1 MGNNNLTRRSLP
13 APLFHVDIDGARHVA
28 AAVLAA
34 QSGYCR
40 DYIARLA
47 RQHRIAGRQLG
58 THWYIDE
65 VSFWE
70 FFVRQEELRAE
81 RRSRLSV
88 VRHLEYRDARSAPKS
103 SV

>member
-1 MGNNNLTRRSLP
+1 MGTNNLTQRSLS
-13 APLFHVDIDGARHVA
+13 APLYHIDIDGARHVA

-34 QSGYCR
+34 QSGYTR

-58 THWYIDE
+58 THWYINE

-70 FFVRQEELRAE
+70 FLMRQEALRAE
-81 RRSRLSV
+81 RAHQLGLIRR
-88 VRHLEYRDARSAPKS
+88 LEYGDAQSALKKA
-103 SV
+103 V

>member
-1 MGNNNLTRRSLP
+1 MGTNNLTERTHP
-13 APLFHVDIDGARHVA
+13 APLFHIDIDGARHVA

-34 QSGYCR
+34 KSGYTR

-58 THWYIDE
+58 THWYINE

-70 FFVRQEELRAE
+70 FFMRQEALRAE
-81 RRSRLSV
+81 RRLQLASLR
-88 VRHLEYRDARSAPKS
+88 RLEYYNAQSASKK
-103 SV
+103 VA

>member
-1 MGNNNLTRRSLP
+1 MGNNNLTQRTLP
-13 APLFHVDIDGARHVA
+13 APLFHIDIDGARHIA

-34 QSGYCR
+34 QSGYTR

-58 THWYIDE
+58 THWYINE

-70 FFVRQEELRAE
+70 FFMRQDALHAE
-81 RRSRLSV
+81 RRHQLGVIR
-88 VRHLEYRDARSAPKS
+88 RLEYHDAQSALKNAA
-103 SV
+103 